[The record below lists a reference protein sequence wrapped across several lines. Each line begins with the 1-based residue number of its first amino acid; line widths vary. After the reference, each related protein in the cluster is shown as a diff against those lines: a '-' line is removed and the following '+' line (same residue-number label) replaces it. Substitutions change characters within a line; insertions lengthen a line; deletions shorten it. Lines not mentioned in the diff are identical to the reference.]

1 MAQDKFNIEQIK
13 SFLTNVGVTDEDFIA
28 LSTNTIEDFD
38 PYLNKIKAGVKDVL
52 INDTAF
58 IEELSKPFKDAPI
71 GKEKQLKKEARKFFN
86 LTIKEDELSKLSLS
100 DILKIGTDTLRVADN
115 DGAER
120 LKTAYSD
127 LLEEYENF
135 KNEVLPNKLLEVEN
149 TYKNKL
155 QEKDL
160 FEELMGVVAK
170 DTSCR

>member
-52 INDTAF
+52 VNDTAF

-86 LTIKEDELSKLSLS
+86 LTMKEDELAKLSLS
-100 DILKIGTDTLRVADN
+100 DILKMT
-115 DGAER
+115 
-120 LKTAYSD
+120 
-127 LLEEYENF
+127 
-135 KNEVLPNKLLEVEN
+135 
-149 TYKNKL
+149 
-155 QEKDL
+155 
-160 FEELMGVVAK
+160 
-170 DTSCR
+170 